1 VAGELQLAF
10 SVMTWAS
17 GARDE
22 QARTLFRQASH
33 GLLPEARTLLPLS
46 QCSSQRLGQALDRL
60 ADLSPL
66 LKGPVIDGLA
76 DLVLTDGKVQVS
88 EAEMLRAMAALMEC
102 PLPPLFAGN
111 HGQ

>member
-1 VAGELQLAF
+1 MHLDF
-10 SVMTWAS
+10 
-17 GARDE
+17 D
-22 QARTLFRQASH
+22 
-33 GLLPEARTLLPLS
+33 
-46 QCSSQRLGQALDRL
+46 QRLGQALDRL